1 MPPYTEHGLPTSGT
15 TAQRPTNAE
24 IGFRYF
30 DTTLGQ
36 MLVYNGTSW
45 TPATKVAV
53 RTVAVGGT
61 AQANANAVV
70 EGFNLVTGADGTAAV
85 VLPVAPLPGTVITLK
100 NNANAVLKV
109 FPGVSQ
115 TVNAL
120 TANAVF
126 NQPAFTCCDLVAYNA
141 TAWFSKPLLP
151 S

>member
-1 MPPYTEHGLPTSGT
+1 MPPYVEHGHHTSGT
-15 TAQRPTNAE
+15 TAQRPHNCQV
-24 IGFRYF
+24 GFRYF

-36 MLVYNGTSW
+36 TVVFDGTNWVLS
-45 TPATKVAV
+45 TRIPP

-61 AQANANAVV
+61 AQANANALA

-85 VLPVAPLPGTVITLK
+85 VLPTPQVGMVVTLK
-100 NNANAVLKV
+100 NNANAILKV
-109 FPGVSQ
+109 FPGVGH

-120 TANAVF
+120 AANAVF
-126 NQPAFTCCDLVAYNA
+126 NQAAFTCCDLHAYNA